1 MRELIVRCP
10 RTGLPVPTGMMSTE
24 KSLRTMK
31 VRGTITD
38 CPGCGRTHE
47 WLSEDAWLIAAPEDD
62 QPDVGPEI
70 I

>member
-1 MRELIVRCP
+1 
-10 RTGLPVPTGMMSTE
+10 
-24 KSLRTMK
+24 MK